1 MKTALVTGA
10 SRGIGK
16 AIANKLLSN
25 GYFVIF
31 VARNFDFKKPKNSLL
46 LKCDLL
52 KKEEMDNLL
61 KQIGNINID
70 VLIHNVGGKINGES
84 QPLSSGILLKS
95 MHFNLG
101 ISTDLNATLIPLM
114 VNNGGGKI
122 IFISSDSALNGN
134 AAPGYV
140 AAKAA
145 INAYMKSCARH
156 YAKQNMVIFSVLPGI
171 VYAENAK
178 YEKEISINRDFSTPN
193 DVADI
198 IYSLLQSESKFI
210 NGGEFVINGGK

>member
-1 MKTALVTGA
+1 
-10 SRGIGK
+10 
-16 AIANKLLSN
+16 
-25 GYFVIF
+25 
-31 VARNFDFKKPKNSLL
+31 
-46 LKCDLL
+46 
-52 KKEEMDNLL
+52 MDNLL

-70 VLIHNVGGKINGES
+70 VLIHNVGGKINGDS

-101 ISTDLNATLIPLM
+101 ISTDLNAALIPLM

-145 INAYMKSCARH
+145 INAYMKSCARY

-198 IYSLLQSESKFI
+198 IYPLLQSESKFI
-210 NGGEFVINGGK
+210 NGGESVINGGK